1 MDTNENRTQ
10 WHPGFCAAMQ
20 LELYDNRD
28 DLEYHKEFNLNR
40 KPLQIDLLIITKKET
55 VSIKNQIGHIFSK
68 YNIMEYKSPRDSLD
82 IDTFYK
88 VQAYA
93 CLYKN
98 SGNKINIHKAGDIT
112 VSLIR
117 HRYPQNLMKLL
128 RAEGFTITKP
138 YPGIYYVS
146 GKLMFQTQIIISSRL
161 EHTDHI
167 WLTSLTEQIKRHR
180 YSELLNAT
188 DILNNKDEKECA
200 DAVIDVISNANAAMI
215 RQWKESDKMIP
226 SLERIMAP
234 EIAQWKLQARN
245 EGMRIGIDEGKC
257 EGKREGKI
265 EGRIEGRIEGIL
277 EGRIIAYAE
286 LGLSIAEIS
295 EKTKL
300 SKDAIQQIL
309 DKQQE

>member
-1 MDTNENRTQ
+1 
-10 WHPGFCAAMQ
+10 
-20 LELYDNRD
+20 
-28 DLEYHKEFNLNR
+28 
-40 KPLQIDLLIITKKET
+40 
-55 VSIKNQIGHIFSK
+55 
-68 YNIMEYKSPRDSLD
+68 
-82 IDTFYK
+82 
-88 VQAYA
+88 
-93 CLYKN
+93 
-98 SGNKINIHKAGDIT
+98 
-112 VSLIR
+112 
-117 HRYPQNLMKLL
+117 
-128 RAEGFTITKP
+128 
-138 YPGIYYVS
+138 
-146 GKLMFQTQIIISSRL
+146 
-161 EHTDHI
+161 
-167 WLTSLTEQIKRHR
+167 
-180 YSELLNAT
+180 
-188 DILNNKDEKECA
+188 
-200 DAVIDVISNANAAMI
+200 
-215 RQWKESDKMIP
+215 MIP